1 MGDERTTPPFYDGCA
16 IIGIMIATL
25 TGTIAEKLLD
35 IVVLDVHGV
44 GYGLFM
50 TTEDYGTV
58 AHGQQTKVYIHEHIR
73 EMSHDLFG
81 FLTQD
86 TQSLFEQL
94 LNVNGVGPKMALS
107 VLNIGSASQVRAAIA
122 GGDTKFI
129 QRANG
134 VGKRVAERIVVDL
147 KDKVGLSGVDLSLT
161 GILQGEVRV
170 TGDEAAEAL
179 VSLGYTPQDAAK
191 ALQDVDPSLSTEER
205 VKLALRTPGR
215 K

>member
-1 MGDERTTPPFYDGCA
+1 
-16 IIGIMIATL
+16 MIATL

-50 TTEDYGTV
+50 TTEDYGSV
-58 AHGQQTKVYIHEHIR
+58 AHGQQAKVYIHEHIR

-81 FLTQD
+81 FLNQD

-107 VLNIGSASQVRAAIA
+107 VLNIGNASQVRAAIA

-179 VSLGYTPQDAAK
+179 VSLGYTPQDAVK
-191 ALQDVDPSLSTEER
+191 ALQDVDISLPTEER
-205 VKLALRTPGR
+205 VKLALRAPGR